1 MDTGSIEKVLDER
14 VRPVLISDGGNII
27 VTDWNEE
34 KGELTVRFVGACSG
48 CPAQQQTVEGIV
60 EKELM
65 DAIPEVKKVILDTS
79 VDQDLIDMAKKIL
92 NHEI

>member
-1 MDTGSIEKVLDER
+1 M
-14 VRPVLISDGGNII
+14 LISDGGNIS
-27 VTDWNEE
+27 VTDWNGE

-65 DAIPEVKKVILDTS
+65 DALPEVKSVILDTS